1 MNTTAIETRTHATSA
16 KKSNENRVYI
26 NGTVAG
32 KNLRAREVQNRPEN
46 EDLIRGFNHLFGKCR
61 REMVESISDLEI
73 QGVICSVFPKYQGV
87 EIL

>member
-1 MNTTAIETRTHATSA
+1 MNTTAIETRTNQGTA
-16 KKSNENRVYI
+16 KNLQDRVYI

-46 EDLIRGFNHLFGKCR
+46 EDLIRRFNHLFSQCR
-61 REMVESISDLEI
+61 KEINTLIPDREI
-73 QGVICSVFPKYQGV
+73 QDVICSKFREYQGV

>member
-1 MNTTAIETRTHATSA
+1 MNTTAIETRTNQGTA
-16 KKSNENRVYI
+16 KNLQDRAYT
-26 NGTVAG
+26 NGTATGNNYRV
-32 KNLRAREVQNRPEN
+32 REVQNRPEN
-46 EDLIRGFNHLFGKCR
+46 EDLIRGFNHLFAKCR

>member
-32 KNLRAREVQNRPEN
+32 KNLRAREVQNRPGN
-46 EDLIRGFNHLFGKCR
+46 EDLIRGLVQSVYEDLKVFIPG
-61 REMVESISDLEI
+61 ISDEQAMSLA
-73 QGVICSVFPKYQGV
+73 QDKVPYYYGVIVA
-87 EIL
+87 